1 MKMIISKIFSKI
13 QKLSTKKKKK
23 KRKKMIK
30 KLKKMMKNK
39 KKMKRISAKIIK
51 ISYPTMNNSIII
63 TPTSILRIFKNLSLT
78 SITIKPSNFHHLTIP
93 YPILKNHQE
102 TI

>member
-23 KRKKMIK
+23 KKMMKK
-30 KLKKMMKNK
+30 KLKKNK